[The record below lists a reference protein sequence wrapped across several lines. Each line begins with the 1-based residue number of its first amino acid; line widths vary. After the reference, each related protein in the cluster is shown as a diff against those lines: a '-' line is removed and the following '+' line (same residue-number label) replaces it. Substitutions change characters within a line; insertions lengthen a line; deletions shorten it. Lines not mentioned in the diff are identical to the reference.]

1 MVKEANLPLNI
12 KEGQKEEGSGV
23 PDWTMQSTTDQPV
36 HDPDRAQSRFAPTGT
51 HGKGGKDTGKDRS
64 KGGKQNEGKSFQE
77 GKTKSKGK
85 STGSGRG
92 SGQERSW
99 QKGWG
104 KRYHDAT
111 IEYIGTGVYGPEDA
125 VWQIL
130 QANYPDQF
138 NNAMTEFW
146 QDERSGEWYVRWRH
160 E

>member
-1 MVKEANLPLNI
+1 MEVSKHKVKLVAKEANLPRLEQDI
-12 KEGQKEEGSGV
+12 
-23 PDWTMQSTTDQPV
+23 TDQPV
-36 HDPDRAQSRFAPTGT
+36 QDPDRAQSRFAPTGT

-64 KGGKQNEGKSFQE
+64 TGGKQNEGKSFQE
-77 GKTKSKGK
+77 GKTKTKSKGR

-92 SGQERSW
+92 SGQGRSW
-99 QKGWG
+99 PKGRG

-111 IEYIGTGVYGPEDA
+111 IEYIGAGVYGPEDA
-125 VWQIL
+125 VWSIL

-146 QDERSGEWYVRWRH
+146 QDERSEWYVRWRH